1 MRHRFLFLGRLEDGP
16 FTLSPPPREEVLTAI
31 QAKVQGTGQRVKGRS
46 RVQITSP
53 NMKRHGVQRSYPMRM
68 RSLRA
73 ISDSDLKLLSRSLGS
88 TSHWVFYRSLHN
100 SGDPG
105 PENFRVEAIGGHH
118 CWEVAPIYL
127 VRAAAI
133 FREVHMCALHTNS
146 FIYWMVTSQFR
157 TRKTCFHVVT

>member
-1 MRHRFLFLGRLEDGP
+1 MIIIQATFLRHRFLFLGRLEDGP

-105 PENFRVEAIGGHH
+105 PENFRVEAIGGHLWKAFRS
-118 CWEVAPIYL
+118 CSNFGPRIKSPLMRVM
-127 VRAAAI
+127 AI
-133 FREVHMCALHTNS
+133 CYQS
-146 FIYWMVTSQFR
+146 
-157 TRKTCFHVVT
+157 